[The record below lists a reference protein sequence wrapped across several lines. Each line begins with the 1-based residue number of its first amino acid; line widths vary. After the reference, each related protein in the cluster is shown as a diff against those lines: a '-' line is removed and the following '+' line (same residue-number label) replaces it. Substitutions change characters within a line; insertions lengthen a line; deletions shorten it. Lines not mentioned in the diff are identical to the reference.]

1 MSKVKFGILGATR
14 GMNFAM
20 YGLFNHPH
28 AEVAAICDTYAPL
41 MERIKNTLAE
51 QNLHPAMY
59 TDYDEMLESGIDAVI
74 IANFANDHA
83 RFAIRALEKGI
94 HVLSE
99 VLPTQTMDE
108 AVRLCDAYEKSGKI
122 YHYAENYCFSD
133 YTLEMKRRYENGD
146 IGELVSAECDF
157 INDCSGRWSLLTRGR
172 RDHWRNLVPSTFY
185 CTHSI
190 GPMVY
195 ATGLRPKNVVGMES
209 PQLPYMREHGARS
222 GSCATELMQM
232 ENGGFA
238 RSLNGN
244 LKRSF
249 LSRIRLIGTK
259 GTMEHCN
266 WGGFTFIP
274 EGPVKGSYT
283 VETYEPE
290 QTLTLERMKN
300 LHAFDRGTAYLME
313 FFIDAIRGDKAAE
326 SMGINLYQALD
337 MSLPGLMA
345 YRSILKGSMPMA
357 LPDFRDKAAREIFRG
372 DNTCTDP
379 AVASGDQLQPSCST
393 PTVEIPDSVY
403 EREAALY
410 VEQQQK
416 SFRMGNY

>member
-20 YGLFNHPH
+20 YSLFNHPH
-28 AEVAAICDTYAPL
+28 AELAAICDVYPPL
-41 MERIKNTLAE
+41 VERVKNSLAE
-51 QNLHPAMY
+51 KNLHPAFF
-59 TDYDEMLESGIDAVI
+59 TDYTEMLESGIDAVI

-83 RFAIRALEKGI
+83 RFAIEALNKGV

-122 YHYAENYCFSD
+122 YHYAENYCFTD

-146 IGELVSAECDF
+146 IGDLVSAECDF

-172 RDHWRNLVPSTFY
+172 RDHWRNFVPSTFY

-195 ATGLRPKNVVGMES
+195 ASGLRPVNVVGMEA

-222 GSCATELMQM
+222 GSCATEIMQM

-244 LKRSF
+244 LKTSF

-259 GTMEHCN
+259 GSMEHRT
-266 WGGFTFIP
+266 WGGLSVILET
-274 EGPVKGSYT
+274 GVQGSFSAQ
-283 VETYEPE
+283 TYEPE
-290 QTLTLERMKN
+290 RTMNPER
-300 LHAFDRGTAYLME
+300 LAALSGLDRGTAYLLE
-313 FFIDAIRGDKAAE
+313 YFIDAVRGDKAAE
-326 SMGINLYQALD
+326 AKGINLYQALD

-345 YRSILKGSMPMA
+345 YRSIVKGSTPMN
-357 LPDFRDKAAREIFRG
+357 LPDFRNREAREIFRG

-379 AVASGDQLQPSCST
+379 SVASGDQLLPSCST
-393 PTVEIPDSVY
+393 AAEEIPDSVY

-410 VEQQQK
+410 VELQNN

>member
-20 YGLFNHPH
+20 YSLFNHPH
-28 AEVAAICDTYAPL
+28 AEVAAICDAYPPL
-41 MERIKNTLAE
+41 MERIRNALAE
-51 QNLHPAMY
+51 RDLYPALY

-83 RFAIRALEKGI
+83 RFAIRALEKGV

-108 AVRLCDAYEKSGKI
+108 AVRLCEAYEKSGKI
-122 YHYAENYCFSD
+122 YHYAENYCFTD

-172 RDHWRNLVPSTFY
+172 RAHWRNFVPSTFY

-195 ATGLRPKNVVGMES
+195 ATGLRPENVVGMEA

-222 GSCATELMQM
+222 GSCAMEIMQM

-244 LKRSF
+244 LKCSF
-249 LSRIRLIGTK
+249 SSRIRLIGTK
-259 GTMEHCN
+259 GTMEHRN
-266 WGGFTFIP
+266 WGGFNIILETKTQGTF
-274 EGPVKGSYT
+274 SS
-283 VETYEPE
+283 ETYEPE
-290 QTLTLERMKN
+290 RTFTLEN
-300 LHAFDRGTAYLME
+300 LENIGVIDRGAAYLLE
-313 FFIDAIRGDKAAE
+313 YFIDAICGDKAAE
-326 SMGINLYQALD
+326 AKGINLYQALD

-345 YRSILKGSMPMA
+345 YRSILNGSMPMN
-357 LPDFRDKAAREIFRG
+357 LPNFRDKAAREIFRG

-379 AVASGDQLQPSCST
+379 SVASGDQLQPSCST
-393 PTVEIPDSVY
+393 ATEEIPDSVY

-410 VEQQQK
+410 AEQQQK

>member
-20 YGLFNHPH
+20 YSLFNHPR
-28 AEVAAICDTYAPL
+28 AEVAAICDTYPPL
-41 MERIKNTLAE
+41 MVRVRKTLAE
-51 QNLHPAMY
+51 QNLHPGFF
-59 TDYDEMLESGIDAVI
+59 TDYDEMLEAGIDAVI

-99 VLPTQTMDE
+99 VLPTQTLDE
-108 AVRLCDAYEKSGKI
+108 AVHLCDAYEKSGKI
-122 YHYAENYCFSD
+122 YHYAENYCFTD

-172 RDHWRNLVPSTFY
+172 KDHWRNFVPSTFY

-195 ATGLRPKNVVGMES
+195 ATGLRPENVVGMEA

-222 GSCATELMQM
+222 GSCATEIMQL

-244 LKRSF
+244 LKSSF
-249 LSRIRLIGTK
+249 CSRIRLIGTK
-259 GTMEHCN
+259 GSMEHRN
-266 WGGFTFIP
+266 WGGFNIILEGQTQGTFH
-274 EGPVKGSYT
+274 S
-283 VETYEPE
+283 ETYEPE
-290 QTLTLERMKN
+290 QTMPLERMAN
-300 LHAFDRGTAYLME
+300 LKAFDRGTAYLME
-313 FFIDAIRGDKAAE
+313 YFIDAVRGDKTAE
-326 SMGINLYQALD
+326 SKGINLYQALD

-345 YRSILKGSMPMA
+345 YRSILKGSMPMD

-379 AVASGDQLQPSCST
+379 SVASGDQLQPSCST
-393 PTVEIPDSVY
+393 AIGEIPDSVY

-410 VEQQQK
+410 VEQQNQ